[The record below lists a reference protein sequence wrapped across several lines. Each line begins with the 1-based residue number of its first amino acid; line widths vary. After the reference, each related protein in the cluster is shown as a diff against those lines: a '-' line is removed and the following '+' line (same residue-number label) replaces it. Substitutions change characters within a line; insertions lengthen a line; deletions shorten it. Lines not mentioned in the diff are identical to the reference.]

1 MNSNMTRFHKLP
13 ANAVFR
19 HYGVIM
25 LKKSAFRATTYSHI
39 LGKDRIISVFIW
51 PFSKVE
57 LVKK

>member
-1 MNSNMTRFHKLP
+1 MTRFHRLP
-13 ANAVFR
+13 TNSVFR
-19 HYGVIM
+19 HHGVMM
-25 LKKSAFRATTYSHI
+25 LKKSAFRATTYSHF

>member
-1 MNSNMTRFHKLP
+1 MTRFYKLP
-13 ANAVFR
+13 TGSVFR
-19 HYGVIM
+19 YHGLMM
-25 LKKSAFRATTYSHI
+25 LKASMFHATTYSRI